1 MAIEIER
8 KFLVINNSWEKHVT
22 ESIPMQQGYFFHNDT
37 VSVRVRVTN
46 KDAFLNFKSVSIGIQ
61 RLEYEYEIPVVDA
74 WEMLKNLCQKPIIE
88 KTRHLVPDNGLTWEI
103 DVFEGKNAG
112 LVVAELELE
121 NVEQRFNLPDW
132 VDKEVTNDK
141 RYYNHWL
148 CKHPYQQWPQSTL
161 KDT

>member
-8 KFLVINNSWEKHVT
+8 KFLVINNSWKKYVT
-22 ESIPMQQGYFFHNDT
+22 KSIPIQQGYFFHNDT
-37 VSVRVRVTN
+37 VSVRVRVT
-46 KDAFLNFKSVSIGIQ
+46 DEEASLNFKSVSIGIQ

-88 KTRHLVPDNGLTWEI
+88 KTRHLVPDNGHTWEI

-112 LVVAELELE
+112 LVIAELELE
-121 NVEQRFNLPDW
+121 NIEQRFNLPGW

-161 KDT
+161 KEI